1 MLVNVQLTDATT
13 ERQIWSDRYDRTLQ
27 DSIALQGE
35 LAAEIATALAA
46 KLSPEEKAQVEAK
59 LTNNPDAYVVYLRGR
74 EFQMRPEVSRD
85 NYIAAEQCYR
95 HAVAL
100 DPRFALAHAR
110 LAEILEGRDGN
121 FDHQP
126 ALLAEARSHAEEALR
141 LDPHCGQAHMVMA
154 YILARSVK
162 SIERDKAIKEE
173 VDSALRLVPNDG
185 YLVMLAALF
194 QTDMEWLDRSGG
206 DVPARHRNQSA

>member
-35 LAAEIATALAA
+35 VAAEIATALAA
-46 KLSPEEKAQVEAK
+46 KLSPQEKAQVEAK

-74 EFQMRPEVSRD
+74 EFQMRPEVSHD
-85 NYIAAEQCYR
+85 NYVAAEQCYR

-110 LAEILEGRDGN
+110 LAEISRVATAGLIMSPRCSPERAVMRRKPCGSIRIVDR
-121 FDHQP
+121 HTWRW
-126 ALLAEARSHAEEALR
+126 RSSCRTPL
-141 LDPHCGQAHMVMA
+141 
-154 YILARSVK
+154 S
-162 SIERDKAIKEE
+162 
-173 VDSALRLVPNDG
+173 
-185 YLVMLAALF
+185 
-194 QTDMEWLDRSGG
+194 
-206 DVPARHRNQSA
+206 QSRETKR